1 MIYVIEGT
9 QWGDEGKGKI
19 TDYLGQKMD
28 IIVRHQG
35 GNNAGHTIVIGEDK
49 FALSALPSGIV
60 NPNITNVIA
69 SGVVLNIPQL
79 IRELTMVK
87 EKGLPFKLLISN
99 RAHIIMPYH
108 VDLDGAY
115 EGLLSKHKIGTTKK
129 GIGPCYQDK
138 AARRGIRVGDLLEPS
153 YLKERLASCL
163 LIKNME
169 LKLFGKEIY
178 DFNSLYKKLIQYGEL
193 LKPYITDTS
202 KFLNKAIKENK
213 NILFEGAQGSM
224 LCLNYGTYPY
234 VTSSSP
240 LANSVPLNA
249 GIPPKSIDKVI
260 GIMKAYT
267 TRVGEGPFVT
277 ELHDKTANLIRTR
290 GHEYGTV
297 TRRPRRVGYLD
308 LMVVKHT
315 VELSGMDSVAIML
328 LDVLTGV
335 KDLNVCVGYKLDGQ
349 EIDYIPSTIKELE
362 RVVPIYRSFPSWH
375 EDITKVRNY
384 DDLPKEAKEYIEF
397 IESFLGVPACLIS
410 VGPERNDTI
419 IKHDLF

>member
-69 SGVVLNIPQL
+69 SGVVLNISQL

>member
-35 GNNAGHTIVIGEDK
+35 GNNAGHTIVIGDDK

-138 AARRGIRVGDLLEPS
+138 ASRRGIRVGDLLEPS

-169 LKLFGKEIY
+169 LKLFGKDIY
-178 DFNSLYKKLIQYGEL
+178 DFNFLYKKLIQYGEL

-277 ELHDKTANLIRTR
+277 ELHDKTADLIRTR

-335 KDLNVCVGYKLDGQ
+335 KNLNVCVGYKLDGQ

-362 RVVPIYRSFPSWH
+362 RVKPIYRSFPTWH

>member
-35 GNNAGHTIVIGEDK
+35 GNNAGHTIVIGDDK

-138 AARRGIRVGDLLEPS
+138 ASRRGIRVGDLLEPS

-169 LKLFGKEIY
+169 LKLFGKDIY
-178 DFNSLYKKLIQYGEL
+178 DFNFLYKKLIQYGEL

-277 ELHDKTANLIRTR
+277 ELHDKTADLIRTR

-335 KDLNVCVGYKLDGQ
+335 KNLNVCVGYKLDGQ

-362 RVVPIYRSFPSWH
+362 RVKPIYRSFPSWH

>member
-138 AARRGIRVGDLLEPS
+138 ATRRGIRVGDLLEPS

-202 KFLNKAIKENK
+202 NFLNKAIKENK

>member
-99 RAHIIMPYH
+99 RTHIIMPYH

-138 AARRGIRVGDLLEPS
+138 ASRRGIRVGDLLEPS

-169 LKLFGKEIY
+169 LKLFGKDIY
-178 DFNSLYKKLIQYGEL
+178 DFNFLYKKLIQYGEL

-213 NILFEGAQGSM
+213 NILFEGAQGCM

-277 ELHDKTANLIRTR
+277 ELHDKTADLIRTR

-335 KDLNVCVGYKLDGQ
+335 KNLNVCVGYKLDGQ

-362 RVVPIYRSFPSWH
+362 RVKPIYRSFPTWH

>member
-202 KFLNKAIKENK
+202 KFINKAIKENK

>member
-108 VDLDGAY
+108 IDLDGAY
-115 EGLLSKHKIGTTKK
+115 EGLLSKNKIGTTKK

-169 LKLFGKEIY
+169 LKLFGKDIY
-178 DFNSLYKKLIQYGEL
+178 DFNSLYKELIQYGEL

-224 LCLNYGTYPY
+224 LCINYGTYPY

-277 ELHDKTANLIRTR
+277 ELHDKIADLIRTR

-349 EIDYIPSTIKELE
+349 EIDYVPSTIKELE
-362 RVVPIYRSFPSWH
+362 RVVPIYRSFPTWH
-375 EDITKVRNY
+375 EDISKIRNY